1 MKRFRN
7 SGSKDDRDSRHS
19 EQELV
24 LSGAPDQL
32 LHLLCEGPL
41 AKLTSSLAVLVQG
54 NRISGH
60 NFQPRLALITD
71 DVNTDFLDF
80 AILAQIERLEDR
92 GRIVNQKQLF
102 NNGA

>member
-1 MKRFRN
+1 MKRFCD
-7 SGSKDDRDSRHS
+7 SGSEDDCDTGHS
-19 EQELV
+19 EQQLV
-24 LSGAPDQL
+24 LCGTLDQL
-32 LHLLCEGPL
+32 PHLLCEGSL

-102 NNGA
+102 NDGA